1 MILPIVAV
9 ILGLVVLVWSA
20 DKFVDGAVGIAKF
33 CGMSTLLIGM
43 VIVGFGTSAPEMVV
57 SALSAMQGNP
67 ELALGNA
74 YGSNIANIALI
85 LGVTAVIMPVLVKR
99 DALKRDLPVLL
110 VVTAL
115 TIGLL
120 LDGDVSRMDGV
131 ILLLVFAAVMGF
143 NIWSELH
150 SKKKAAG
157 EVVSDSAESE
167 TAVEQESAEP
177 AAEHVSLG
185 KSIFWLV
192 LGLALL
198 VLSSRALVW
207 GACDIARALGVSD
220 LLIGLTIV
228 AVGTSLP
235 ELASSIVAAR
245 KGEDDLAFGNIVG
258 SNLFNTLAVVGI
270 AATIAP
276 MQSFDANVLVRDLPV
291 MAVLTVLLLLFGLPT
306 RISKI
311 GPDGK
316 RIGRINHIEGAVFL
330 TAYIGYLVFLIVQA
344 MH

>member
-9 ILGLVVLVWSA
+9 LFGLGILVWSA
-20 DKFVDGAVGIAKF
+20 DKFVDGAVGVARF

-43 VIVGFGTSAPEMVV
+43 VVVGFGTSAPEMVV
-57 SALSAMQGNP
+57 SALSAMQNAP

-85 LGVTAVIMPVLVKR
+85 LGVTAIIAPVVVVRK
-99 DALKRDLPVLL
+99 ALFRDLPVLM

-115 TIGLL
+115 SFILMMNGS
-120 LDGDVSRMDGV
+120 VSRMDG
-131 ILLLVFAAVMGF
+131 IIFLAVFSGVMAF
-143 NIWSELH
+143 NIWNEMRNKSKALHGDAGAATEDAGDDSEKL
-150 SKKKAAG
+150 
-157 EVVSDSAESE
+157 
-167 TAVEQESAEP
+167 P
-177 AAEHVSLG
+177 LG

-198 VLSSRALVW
+198 VASSRALVW
-207 GACDIARALGVSD
+207 GAVEIARALGVSD

-245 KGEDDLAFGNIVG
+245 KGENDLAVGNIIG
-258 SNLFNTLAVVGI
+258 SNLFNTLLVVGI

-276 MQSFDANVLVRDLPV
+276 MHSYEPSVFNRDMPV
-291 MAVLTVLLLLFGLPT
+291 MAILTALLLLFGLPV
-306 RISKI
+306 RKSRV
-311 GPDGK
+311 GADGK
-316 RIGRINHIEGAVFL
+316 RIGRINRLEGAAFL
-330 TAYIGYLVFLIVQA
+330 AIYVGYIGVLIMQA
-344 MH
+344 L